1 MRCPFC
7 SFDSTRVVD
16 SRLTDPG
23 DSIRRRR
30 ECAGCGS
37 RFTTHERAEEVPI
50 DVIKR
55 DGTTQRFDRRKLL
68 RGLVRAAGG
77 RPVGGEQLEE
87 LADSIA
93 ANIRRAGGAT
103 PAPADRRARQ
113 HRTGALP
120 AVKAERIGDLAERGL
135 AELDPVTAI
144 QFASVYRRLADL
156 DELEAVV
163 RKLREEPIPGSDQL
177 AIDPDH
183 VGTDRPAPSDSTGN
197 IASPVDPVDGAQ
209 GETEIARRDRGHARQ
224 P

>member
-23 DSIRRRR
+23 DSVRRRR
-30 ECAGCGS
+30 ECAGCGE
-37 RFTTHERAEEVPI
+37 RFTTHERVEAVPI

-93 ANIRRAGGAT
+93 LQIRRHGRSV
-103 PAPADRRARQ
+103 PAAS
-113 HRTGALP
+113 
-120 AVKAERIGDLAERGL
+120 IGDLAERGL
-135 AELDPVTAI
+135 ARLDPVTAI
-144 QFASVYRRLADL
+144 QFASVYRRLSNL

-163 RKLREEPIPGSDQL
+163 RKLRE
-177 AIDPDH
+177 DPDPG
-183 VGTDRPAPSDSTGN
+183 VDQMPFEDPFPFDPQSTIDRSPAAQKDS
-197 IASPVDPVDGAQ
+197 
-209 GETEIARRDRGHARQ
+209 RRAHADQ
-224 P
+224 S

>member
-23 DSIRRRR
+23 DSVRRRR
-30 ECAGCGS
+30 ECAGCGN
-37 RFTTHERAEEVPI
+37 RFTTHERVEEVPI
-50 DVIKR
+50 DVLKR
-55 DGTTQRFDRRKLL
+55 DGTMQRFDRRKLL

-93 ANIRRAGGAT
+93 LQIRRHGTAV
-103 PAPADRRARQ
+103 RA
-113 HRTGALP
+113 
-120 AVKAERIGDLAERGL
+120 ESIGDLAERGL
-135 AELDPVTAI
+135 ARLDPVTAI
-144 QFASVYRRLADL
+144 QFASVYRRLSNL

-163 RKLREEPIPGSDQL
+163 RKLREDPHPGVDQMPFD
-177 AIDPDH
+177 DPF
-183 VGTDRPAPSDSTGN
+183 PSDPESIIGGSL
-197 IASPVDPVDGAQ
+197 ADRKDS
-209 GETEIARRDRGHARQ
+209 RREHADK